1 MRWPS
6 YVIVPTAKK
15 KIIVIKV
22 INLAAMVCS
31 VLPKYYG
38 LVDLYEI

>member
-15 KIIVIKV
+15 KIIVHPNKV
-22 INLAAMVCS
+22 IKLVTMVCS

-38 LVDLYEI
+38 LVDL

>member
-15 KIIVIKV
+15 KIIVINKV
-22 INLAAMVCS
+22 INLVAMVCS
-31 VLPKYYG
+31 ALSKYYG
-38 LVDLYEI
+38 VVDL